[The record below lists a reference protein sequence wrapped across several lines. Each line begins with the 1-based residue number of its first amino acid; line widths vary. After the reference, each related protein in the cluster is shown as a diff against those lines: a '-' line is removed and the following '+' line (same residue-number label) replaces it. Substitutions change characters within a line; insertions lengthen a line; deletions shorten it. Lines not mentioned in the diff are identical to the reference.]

1 MKYIKGFFSRAGV
14 VATCVIIQIV
24 WSYIVIIGFSQYS
37 TIISIILRL
46 VSILVVLGMIK
57 REKNVTNNLPWMF
70 IIILAPVFGGLMY
83 LICGANFYTSPTI
96 KKLNLT
102 RNKLNSFL
110 IQDKRIIEEIEKQD
124 EAIASQIKYISN
136 YSNYPI
142 YKNKHGL
149 IKYFKLGDEVYPEI
163 IENLK
168 KAKKFI
174 FIEFFIIEKGKFW
187 NSILEVLEQKV
198 KEGVDVRIIYDDI
211 GCAWTLPYHYDRFLE
226 SKGIKCVVF
235 NRMIPLMAVF
245 MNNRDHRKILDID
258 GDVAFSGGFNLAD
271 EYINEVEKYGHWK
284 DNAIMIKGEPVWNY
298 TIMFLKTW
306 NTFRK
311 NDNKHYDYYR
321 PTKNYSRRRN
331 DGFIEPYGENPLD
344 NENIGENIYLNILNQ
359 AKKYV
364 HIFTPYLI
372 IDSELSTALALAVK
386 RGVSVKIVTPGIPDK
401 IIVNQL
407 TKSYYYD
414 LIKEGVEIY
423 EYTPGFIHS
432 KVFVSDDKVATVG
445 TLNLDY
451 RSLYTHFECGNYIY
465 DASVIKDIKDDTD
478 ETIKKSHKITINEL
492 KHGFFKEVFQSML
505 RIFAPLL

>member
-14 VATCVIIQIV
+14 VATCVMIQIV
-24 WSYIVIIGFSQYS
+24 WSYLVIIGFSQYS

-110 IQDKRIIEEIEKQD
+110 IQDNKIIEEIEKQD
-124 EAIASQIKYISN
+124 EAIASQIRYISN

-142 YKNKHGL
+142 YKNKNGL
-149 IKYFKLGDEVYPEI
+149 IKYFKLGDDVYLEI

-174 FIEFFIIEKGKFW
+174 FIEFFIIERGKFW
-187 NSILEVLEQKV
+187 DSILEVLEQKV

-271 EYINEVEKYGHWK
+271 EYFNEIEKYGHWK

-311 NDNKHYDYYR
+311 SDNKHYEYYR
-321 PTKNYSRRRN
+321 PTKNYSRRKN
-331 DGFIEPYGENPLD
+331 DGFIEPYWRK
-344 NENIGENIYLNILNQ
+344 YLFE
-359 AKKYV
+359 
-364 HIFTPYLI
+364 HI
-372 IDSELSTALALAVK
+372 
-386 RGVSVKIVTPGIPDK
+386 
-401 IIVNQL
+401 
-407 TKSYYYD
+407 KS
-414 LIKEGVEIY
+414 
-423 EYTPGFIHS
+423 S
-432 KVFVSDDKVATVG
+432 
-445 TLNLDY
+445 
-451 RSLYTHFECGNYIY
+451 
-465 DASVIKDIKDDTD
+465 
-478 ETIKKSHKITINEL
+478 
-492 KHGFFKEVFQSML
+492 
-505 RIFAPLL
+505 

>member
-1 MKYIKGFFSRAGV
+1 M
-14 VATCVIIQIV
+14 
-24 WSYIVIIGFSQYS
+24 
-37 TIISIILRL
+37 
-46 VSILVVLGMIK
+46 
-57 REKNVTNNLPWMF
+57 
-70 IIILAPVFGGLMY
+70 
-83 LICGANFYTSPTI
+83 
-96 KKLNLT
+96 
-102 RNKLNSFL
+102 
-110 IQDKRIIEEIEKQD
+110 
-124 EAIASQIKYISN
+124 
-136 YSNYPI
+136 
-142 YKNKHGL
+142 
-149 IKYFKLGDEVYPEI
+149 
-163 IENLK
+163 K
-168 KAKKFI
+168 KAKKII

-271 EYINEVEKYGHWK
+271 EYINEIEKYGHWK

-311 NDNKHYDYYR
+311 NDNKHYEYYR

-478 ETIKKSHKITINEL
+478 ETIKNSHKITINEL